1 MANFKYFFS
10 FILITLFG
18 YLYEKYRFNQDSKKE
33 LQKYDKVKNFL
44 FDGASSPLIND
55 KPFLWVHNNYTKN
68 SRWWPSFYS
77 RTTENLNQPYLQL
90 CLESLVRHC
99 GDSFNICIIDD
110 ETFSKILP
118 GWKIDMNRLPRPF
131 RNHTRALGM
140 CKLLYYYGGLV
151 VPNSLVVLKDLYPIY
166 KNSLK
171 EHDMFAFEYVDRN
184 STAVYTAFFPDL
196 RMLGCKKQTPL
207 IKSFTDFLDKHNMA
221 DFTSESDFLG
231 EPNRWLFEKCQNKEM
246 GLVPGNYIGTR
257 TLYDKPVLIDDL
269 LGESHIDYDTKKLCS
284 IYIPADEVLRRTKYE
299 WFARMSVEQVLVSGS
314 MIAKYLLLSIG
325 QPK

>member
-1 MANFKYFFS
+1 MPNFKYFFS

-18 YLYEKYRFNQDSKKE
+18 YLYEKYRFNQDEKKE

-44 FDGASSPLIND
+44 FDGALSPLMND

-140 CKLLYYYGGLV
+140 CKLLYYYGGLM
-151 VPNSLVVLKDLYPIY
+151 VPNSLMVLKDLYPIY

-196 RMLGCKKQTPL
+196 RWINIIWLILQVSLIFWENLTVGCSRSVKIRKWDWCREIILEQEL
-207 IKSFTDFLDKHNMA
+207 CM
-221 DFTSESDFLG
+221 TS
-231 EPNRWLFEKCQNKEM
+231 
-246 GLVPGNYIGTR
+246 
-257 TLYDKPVLIDDL
+257 
-269 LGESHIDYDTKKLCS
+269 
-284 IYIPADEVLRRTKYE
+284 
-299 WFARMSVEQVLVSGS
+299 
-314 MIAKYLLLSIG
+314 LS
-325 QPK
+325 

>member
-99 GDSFNICIIDD
+99 GDSFNI
-110 ETFSKILP
+110 
-118 GWKIDMNRLPRPF
+118 
-131 RNHTRALGM
+131 
-140 CKLLYYYGGLV
+140 
-151 VPNSLVVLKDLYPIY
+151 
-166 KNSLK
+166 
-171 EHDMFAFEYVDRN
+171 
-184 STAVYTAFFPDL
+184 
-196 RMLGCKKQTPL
+196 
-207 IKSFTDFLDKHNMA
+207 
-221 DFTSESDFLG
+221 
-231 EPNRWLFEKCQNKEM
+231 
-246 GLVPGNYIGTR
+246 
-257 TLYDKPVLIDDL
+257 
-269 LGESHIDYDTKKLCS
+269 
-284 IYIPADEVLRRTKYE
+284 
-299 WFARMSVEQVLVSGS
+299 
-314 MIAKYLLLSIG
+314 
-325 QPK
+325 